1 MFDHYR
7 RMSQSRQFPE
17 VPKALLEELEKR
29 FPDRVPEIT
38 SSLEDIYRKQGEAT
52 VIRLLRN
59 QFNQQ
64 TKGVLLKTS

>member
-1 MFDHYR
+1 
-7 RMSQSRQFPE
+7 MSQSRQFPE